1 MPYITGTFSNGNDYK
16 KLITKRTRVLR
27 MYQEDAKARSTFS
40 LLNLSNLSQVEN
52 IEEIIFSSTT
62 LLNQDH
68 LNDIAKCMNLK
79 TLHLA
84 TRIDLDFSVLENT
97 SIEELVVYCNCNCD
111 PHQSIMS
118 LQKLKKLSIRFFDIE
133 KEQVAS
139 ENNKSISHRLG
150 TAVKS
155 LFGLAKN
162 PEPQIPLMHQSLDL
176 LPASIHHLCID
187 GPVTDFDLADLD
199 HLKLK
204 RLGLSRLLE
213 CELKFS
219 VEMAKNLEVLTITGC
234 ENIGQFSSIPFRNS
248 TRLNTLNFSGTG
260 WHWIDMTG
268 FAGLKSLRTVLM
280 TDTIDIYISDKETT
294 KILSPGLKVFND
306 EIGEFF

>member
-1 MPYITGTFSNGNDYK
+1 MPYITGTFSDGNDYK

-27 MYQEDAKARSTFS
+27 MDQEVAKARSTFS
-40 LLNLSNLSQVEN
+40 SLDLSNLSQVEN
-52 IEEIIFSSTT
+52 IEEIIFSFTKI
-62 LLNQDH
+62 LNQEH

-79 TLHLA
+79 KLHVG

-97 SIEELVVYCNCNCD
+97 NIEELVVYCYCNCD

-118 LQKLKKLSIRFFDIE
+118 LQKLKKLSIRFLDIE

-139 ENNKSISHRLG
+139 ENKKSISHRLG

-155 LFGLAKN
+155 LFGLTKK
-162 PEPQIPLMHQSLDL
+162 PEPYIPLMHQSLDL
-176 LPASIHHLCID
+176 LPASIHDLSID

-199 HLKLK
+199 HLKLQ
-204 RLGLSRLLE
+204 RLALRRLLE

-219 VEMAKNLEVLTITGC
+219 DEMAKGLEVLTITDC
-234 ENIGQFSSIPFRNS
+234 ESIGQFSSFPFRNS
-248 TRLNTLNFSGTG
+248 TRLHTLNFEGTD
-260 WHWIDMTG
+260 WSWIDITG

-280 TDTIDIYISDKETT
+280 RDTTNLYIQDKENT
-294 KILSPGLKVFND
+294 KILSPGWKVFND
-306 EIGEFF
+306 VIGEFY

>member
-27 MYQEDAKARSTFS
+27 MDQEDAKARSTFS
-40 LLNLSNLSQVEN
+40 SLNLSNLSQVEN

-79 TLHLA
+79 TLHVV

-97 SIEELVVYCNCNCD
+97 NIEELVVYCYCNCD

-118 LQKLKKLSIRFFDIE
+118 LQKLKELSIRFFDIE

-162 PEPQIPLMHQSLDL
+162 PEPHIPLMHQSLDL
-176 LPASIHHLCID
+176 LPASIHYLSID

-199 HLKLK
+199 HLKLQ

-219 VEMAKNLEVLTITGC
+219 DEMAKGLEVLTITGC
-234 ENIGQFSSIPFRNS
+234 EYIGRFCSLPFRNS
-248 TRLNTLNFSGTG
+248 TRLHTLNFIGTG
-260 WHWIDMTG
+260 FYWIDMTG
-268 FAGLKSLRTVLM
+268 FAGLKSLRTVLIRER
-280 TDTIDIYISDKETT
+280 TNLYIQDKENT
-294 KILSPGLKVFND
+294 KILSPGWKVFND
-306 EIGEFF
+306 DIGEFE